1 MESTGIKKPVRIGL
15 TGAGGT
21 GKGTLGQAL
30 ARKAGLTFLPSHI
43 QDTGQAMGFE
53 SYKDTHG
60 LAGALAFQ
68 YAVMF
73 GQIYQERALQLAGV
87 GYVAERTTIDY
98 IPYFLQR
105 GIMRKDYVDPY
116 IDTAFTWAQKAYDM
130 IIYCPLDFAPDD
142 GAPWKE
148 RDQAARERT
157 DQAIYGFINRLT
169 NVPVLVAH
177 GTPVERLELARAFI
191 EALAR

>member
-1 MESTGIKKPVRIGL
+1 MGDTGIKKPVRIGL

-30 ARKAGLTFLPSHI
+30 AREIGLTFLPSHI
-43 QDTGQAMGFE
+43 QDTGQAMGME
-53 SYKDTHG
+53 NYKDTHG

-68 YAVMF
+68 YAIMF

-98 IPYFLQR
+98 IPYFTQR

-116 IDTAFTWAQKAYDM
+116 VDTAYKWAQKAYDM
-130 IIYCPLDFAPDD
+130 IIYCPLDFAPDN
-142 GAPWKE
+142 APWKE
-148 RDQAARERT
+148 RDQADRERT
-157 DQAIYGFINRLT
+157 DQTIYEFINRLP

-177 GTPVERLELARAFI
+177 GAPVERMKLARAFI
-191 EALAR
+191 ESLIKP